1 MPLKTYSVHCLGGVL
16 VHGLDLN
23 QSTRYLYVFPSLLCH
38 VMFLFVIHDY
48 TTIAT
53 KDKEKST
60 QK

>member
-23 QSTRYLYVFPSLLCH
+23 QSTRYLYVIPSLLC
-38 VMFLFVIHDY
+38 VIRDY